1 MAMLM
6 VVCVI
11 GRIMQKPNAPESKPI
26 MTATEPIMTATEPTI
41 PAPDNPLFLM
51 TALAGG
57 FLLLVQGRSS
67 HQ

>member
-11 GRIMQKPNAPESKPI
+11 GRIMQKPNAPESK
-26 MTATEPIMTATEPTI
+26 PIMTATEPTI